1 MFKKVVKF
9 IAVMFSAFIV
19 GIVITQ
25 NTISRA
31 TVSGHSMDNTL
42 KDGQTIWV
50 NHLPFISYG
59 RGDLAIVSEGGTFL
73 VKRVIATPGDTVQFV
88 GDLLYVNGELVKES
102 YVTDVNYDKGLLS
115 KLVTLGESEYI
126 VLGDNRDSSV
136 DSRNFGAVNKKSLKG
151 KVVGYGSKV
160 RKDR

>member
-9 IAVMFSAFIV
+9 IATMFVAFIV
-19 GIVITQ
+19 GIIVTQ

-42 KDGQTIWV
+42 RDGQTIWV
-50 NHLPFISYG
+50 NHLPFIHYS
-59 RGDLAIVSEGGTFL
+59 RGDLAIVSESGTFL
-73 VKRVIATPGDTVQFV
+73 VKRIVATPGDTIQFV
-88 GDLLYVNGELVKES
+88 GDSLYVNGELVKES

-115 KLVTLGESEYI
+115 KLVVLGDSEYI

-136 DSRNFGAVNKKSLKG
+136 DSRNFGAINKKSLKG

>member
-151 KVVGYGSKV
+151 EVVGYGSKV

>member
-9 IAVMFSAFIV
+9 IATMFVAFIV
-19 GIVITQ
+19 GIIVTQ

-42 KDGQTIWV
+42 RDGQTIWV
-50 NHLPFISYG
+50 NHLPFIHYSK
-59 RGDLAIVSEGGTFL
+59 GDLAIVSESGTFL
-73 VKRVIATPGDTVQFV
+73 VKRIVATPGDTIQFV
-88 GDLLYVNGELVKES
+88 GDSLYVNGELVKES

-115 KLVTLGESEYI
+115 KLVVLGDSEYI

-136 DSRNFGAVNKKSLKG
+136 DSRNFGAINKKSLKG

>member
-1 MFKKVVKF
+1 MFV
-9 IAVMFSAFIV
+9 AFIV
-19 GIVITQ
+19 GIIVTQ

-42 KDGQTIWV
+42 RDGQTIWV
-50 NHLPFISYG
+50 NHLPFIHYSK
-59 RGDLAIVSEGGTFL
+59 GDLAIVSESGTFL
-73 VKRVIATPGDTVQFV
+73 VKRIVATPGDTIQFV
-88 GDLLYVNGELVKES
+88 GDSLYVNGELVKES

-115 KLVTLGESEYI
+115 KLVVLGDSEYI

-136 DSRNFGAVNKKSLKG
+136 DSRNFGAINKKSLKG

>member
-1 MFKKVVKF
+1 MFV
-9 IAVMFSAFIV
+9 AFIV
-19 GIVITQ
+19 GIIVTQ

-42 KDGQTIWV
+42 RDGQTIWV
-50 NHLPFISYG
+50 NHLPFIHYS
-59 RGDLAIVSEGGTFL
+59 RGDLAIVSESGTFL
-73 VKRVIATPGDTVQFV
+73 VKRIVATPGDTIQFV
-88 GDLLYVNGELVKES
+88 GDSLYVNGELVKES

-115 KLVTLGESEYI
+115 KLVVLGDSEYI

-136 DSRNFGAVNKKSLKG
+136 DSRNFGAINKKSLKG

>member
-1 MFKKVVKF
+1 
-9 IAVMFSAFIV
+9 MFSAFIV

-59 RGDLAIVSEGGTFL
+59 RGDLAIVSERGTFL

-115 KLVTLGESEYI
+115 KLVTLGESEYV